1 MASTVVM
8 LVYFVFLREENDWD
22 EEIGRSIFERVPAL
36 RAADLHN
43 KIQEAKQRGVDASDL
58 ERELK
63 QLQQREK

>member
-1 MASTVVM
+1 M

-36 RAADLHN
+36 RAVDLRN
-43 KIQEAKQRGVDASDL
+43 KIEQAKQRGADAGEF